1 MGGSASSQLDEGKC
15 AYIRGKTE
23 AAIKNFSPYYSR
35 QYAVAFCNHVRS
47 EVEQQR
53 DLTSQFLKTKP
64 PLEPGTVLYEAELSQ
79 FAEDIKKWKD
89 RYIVVKND
97 FSVESYENKEA
108 YQKGAAPKSRILPA
122 GGKVLTSEE
131 EYNLLSDK
139 HFPDPIAS
147 SEKENS
153 QPFVVLP
160 KAFPVYLWQPFLRH
174 SYFCFHEAA
183 DQKRLSTLLSDCVR
197 HLNHD
202 YMKQTTFE
210 AQAFLEAV
218 QFYRQEKGHYGSWEM
233 ITGDEIQVLSN
244 LVMEELL
251 PTLQTDLLPKMKGK
265 KNDRKRAWFGLLEEA
280 YNLVQHQVSEGLSA
294 LKEECRTLTKG
305 LEGTIRSDMDQ
316 IVNSKN
322 FLIGKIKAM
331 VAQPAEKTCGE
342 SVQPFLASILEEL
355 MGPVSLGFSE
365 VRSLFEKEVDE
376 LSQSFQTT
384 KDSTRLKEH
393 LDQLMNLPLD
403 SVKMEPCYTKVNLL
417 QEHLQDLK
425 SRFRFPHVDLVVQR
439 TQNYMQELME
449 NAVFTFEQLLFPHLQ
464 GEASRTAAAIEK
476 VKLRVLKQYDYDSST
491 IRKKIFQ
498 EALVQI
504 TLPTMRKALASTCK
518 PELQK
523 YEQFIFADHTNMI
536 HVENVYEEILHQI
549 LLDETLKV
557 IKEAAILK
565 KHNLFEDNMALPS
578 ESVSSLTDLKPAIG
592 SNQASPA
599 RTVSAVLPGALDSE
613 TPSNEVFQESEEKKQ
628 PGDPGLLA
636 KQESLSLPEPSSALG
651 EDGQV
656 TISST
661 DDPAVAPV
669 AAEDMEETLG
679 ARSSEPELGGTAEDE
694 EPTHEKP
701 GSTSASGSL
710 KELRELLTV
719 TVEVPVESAV
729 ANEKDTDE
737 ETLILQENEKEEK
750 TQINTEA
757 DQAANPQDDSREEGE
772 VSEREA
778 HPPPPEAEAPMVDVG
793 AFPEVS
799 SPAPQPACGELAGD
813 LTEDTSCPDLTAEP
827 TESCERELA
836 VRAAMLDA
844 HEGEEATGSAVEG
857 QATCQ
862 EGGTFH
868 SDPICPGESQI
879 PEEQEAM
886 GGRSVVAPAMTS
898 VDTEAMKP
906 AHIHECQW
914 VVENAPNTDALD
926 SLKDDVKEGESCQE
940 SSPEQPLEE

>member
-1 MGGSASSQLDEGKC
+1 MGGAVSSQLDEGKC

-35 QYAVAFCNHVRS
+35 QYSVAFCNHVRS

-79 FAEDIKKWKD
+79 FAEDIKKWKE

-97 FSVESYENKEA
+97 FAVESYENKEA
-108 YQKGAAPKSRILPA
+108 YQRGAAPKSRILAA
-122 GGKVLTSEE
+122 GGKVLISEE
-131 EYNLLSDK
+131 EYNLLSDR

-147 SEKENS
+147 SEKENA

-160 KAFPVYLWQPFLRH
+160 KEFPVYLWQPFLRH
-174 SYFCFHEAA
+174 GYFCFHDAA
-183 DQKRLSTLLSDCVR
+183 DQKKFSALLSDCIR

-218 QFYRQEKGHYGSWEM
+218 QFFRQEKGHYGSWEM
-233 ITGDEIQVLSN
+233 FTGDEIQILSN

-331 VAQPAEKTCGE
+331 VAQPAERSCAE

-355 MGPVSLGFSE
+355 MGPVSSGFSE

-376 LSQSFQTT
+376 LSQNFQTT
-384 KDSTRLKEH
+384 KDGAQLKEH
-393 LDQLMNLPLD
+393 LDRLMELPLD
-403 SVKMEPCYTKVNLL
+403 SVKMEPCYIQVNLL
-417 QEHLQDLK
+417 QERLQDLK

-449 NAVFTFEQLLFPHLQ
+449 NAVFTFEQLLSPHLQ
-464 GEASRTAAAIEK
+464 GEASKTAVAIEK

-491 IRKKIFQ
+491 IRKRIFQ

-504 TLPTMRKALASTCK
+504 TLPTVQKALASTCK

-549 LLDETLKV
+549 LLDETMKV

-578 ESVSSLTDLKPAIG
+578 ESVSSLTDLKTPGG
-592 SNQASPA
+592 STQASPA
-599 RTVSAVLPGALDSE
+599 RRASAVLPGVPDSE
-613 TPSNEVFQESEEKKQ
+613 ILSNEMFQESGEKKQ
-628 PGDPGLLA
+628 PEVPSLLA
-636 KQESLSLPEPSSALG
+636 KGESLSSPVPSPPPG
-651 EDGQV
+651 GDEQV
-656 TISST
+656 IVSSL
-661 DDPAVAPV
+661 DDPVVSLV
-669 AAEDMEETLG
+669 AAEDTAGALG
-679 ARSSEPELGGTAEDE
+679 AHSSELEFGGTPEEE

-701 GSTSASGSL
+701 ESTSASGSL
-710 KELRELLTV
+710 KELRNLLTM
-719 TVEVPVESAV
+719 TVEVPVESTAL
-729 ANEKDTDE
+729 AIEKDTNNETLVPQEIGKEE
-737 ETLILQENEKEEK
+737 ET
-750 TQINTEA
+750 TQIYTEPH
-757 DQAANPQDDSREEGE
+757 QAAASSQDKSGE
-772 VSEREA
+772 SYVSEREA
-778 HPPPPEAEAPMVDVG
+778 HAPPLEAEASGVELG
-793 AFPEVS
+793 GFPE
-799 SPAPQPACGELAGD
+799 AQPASGGLSEGASGPDPIEEQAEAG
-813 LTEDTSCPDLTAEP
+813 EP
-827 TESCERELA
+827 TERELTE
-836 VRAAMLDA
+836 RASRLDA
-844 HEGEEATGSAVEG
+844 
-857 QATCQ
+857 Q
-862 EGGTFH
+862 EGGGTTCTVDGEAEPQEDCISS
-868 SDPICPGESQI
+868 SDPIGPRESQVSVEEAAVGGESSMAQATASMDA
-879 PEEQEAM
+879 E
-886 GGRSVVAPAMTS
+886 
-898 VDTEAMKP
+898 MKP
-906 AHIHECQW
+906 THVHECQW
-914 VVENAPNTDALD
+914 VVENAPDTDILD
-926 SLKDDVKEGESCQE
+926 SQKEDAKEST
-940 SSPEQPLEE
+940 PEQPSEE

>member
-23 AAIKNFSPYYSR
+23 AAIKNFGPYYSR
-35 QYAVAFCNHVRS
+35 QYSVAFGNHVRS

-79 FAEDIKKWKD
+79 FAEDIRKWKD
-89 RYIVVKND
+89 RYVVVKND
-97 FSVESYENKEA
+97 FAVESYENREA

-122 GGKVLTSEE
+122 GGKVLTSED
-131 EYNLLSDK
+131 EYNLLSDR

-160 KAFPVYLWQPFLRH
+160 KPFPVYLWQPFLRH
-174 SYFCFHEAA
+174 GYFCFHEAG
-183 DQKRLSTLLSDCVR
+183 DQKKFSTLLSDCIR

-218 QFYRQEKGHYGSWEM
+218 QFFRQEKGHYGSWEM
-233 ITGDEIQVLSN
+233 IIGDEVQILSN

-265 KNDRKRAWFGLLEEA
+265 KNDRKRAWLGLLEEA

-294 LKEECRTLTKG
+294 LKEECRALTKG
-305 LEGTIRSDMDQ
+305 LEGTVRSDMDQ

-322 FLIGKIKAM
+322 FLIGKIKAL
-331 VAQPAEKTCGE
+331 VAQPAEKSCGE

-355 MGPVSLGFSE
+355 MGPVSSGFSE

-376 LSQSFQTT
+376 LSQSFRTT
-384 KDSTRLKEH
+384 KDGAQLKQH
-393 LDQLMNLPLD
+393 LDQLMNLPLE

-417 QEHLQDLK
+417 PERLQELQ
-425 SRFRFPHVDLVVQR
+425 SRFRCPHVDLVVQR
-439 TQNYMQELME
+439 TQNDMQELMQ
-449 NAVFTFEQLLFPHLQ
+449 NAVFTFEQLLSPHLQ
-464 GEASRTAAAIEK
+464 GDASKIAAAIEK

-504 TLPTMRKALASTCK
+504 TLPTMQKALASTCK

-536 HVENVYEEILHQI
+536 HVENVYEEILYQI
-549 LLDETLKV
+549 LLDEALKV

-565 KHNLFEDNMALPS
+565 KHNLFEDNLALPS
-578 ESVSSLTDLKPAIG
+578 ESVSSLTDLKTPPG

-599 RTVSAVLPGALDSE
+599 RRLSALVPPEAPDSE
-613 TPSNEVFQESEEKKQ
+613 TPSGNEVFQESEEHQQ
-628 PGDPGLLA
+628 PEAEG
-636 KQESLSLPEPSSALG
+636 ESLSLPGPSPPPGAD
-651 EDGQV
+651 EQV
-656 TISST
+656 LN
-661 DDPAVAPV
+661 DL
-669 AAEDMEETLG
+669 AAEDTAG
-679 ARSSEPELGGTAEDE
+679 ALSTPSSELKSGKPPGDE
-694 EPTHEKP
+694 EPSPEKP
-701 GSTSASGSL
+701 ESMAASGSL

-719 TVEVPVESAV
+719 TVDGPAESAPGMGT
-729 ANEKDTDE
+729 DTN
-737 ETLILQENEKEEK
+737 ETLVPQENEKEEEEP
-750 TQINTEA
+750 QIYT
-757 DQAANPQDDSREEGE
+757 DGSPAAAPQENSEESP

-778 HPPPPEAEAPMVDVG
+778 QPPLPEAEVPGVDTG
-793 AFPEVS
+793 AFPEAS
-799 SPAPQPACGELAGD
+799 SPASQPASGEFSQDA
-813 LTEDTSCPDLTAEP
+813 SCPGSAEGP
-827 TESCERELA
+827 AEAVEPPEREP
-836 VRAAMLDA
+836 AAGTSMLEA
-844 HEGEEATGSAVEG
+844 REGEAVL
-857 QATCQ
+857 Q
-862 EGGTFH
+862 EGGTVG
-868 SDPICPGESQI
+868 SDPGCPRESQVS
-879 PEEQEAM
+879 EEGEAM
-886 GGRSVVAPAMTS
+886 GGESCTAPAVGS
-898 VDTEAMKP
+898 VTEVKA
-906 AHIHECQW
+906 ARVHECQW
-914 VVENAPNTDALD
+914 VVESAPHTQGLEDG
-926 SLKDDVKEGESCQE
+926 KEWEACQE
-940 SSPEQPLEE
+940 SAPEQPSEE